1 MYKRDDKALG
11 RLGESLA
18 ANYLRR
24 KGYRI
29 LGRNYRSKIG
39 ELDLIAAKDR
49 TLVFVEVKTRTGTG
63 GGQPYEA
70 VDNRKQKKLLRLAN
84 GYLAYG
90 GVKDLNEIFDD
101 TRIDVISILMS
112 KDGHIRSLEHI
123 KDAFGNDCQ
132 D

>member
-1 MYKRDDKALG
+1 MEERNDHALG

-39 ELDLIAAKDR
+39 ELDLIAAKNQ
-49 TLVFVEVKTRTGTG
+49 TLVFVEVKTRTGSTVG
-63 GGQPYEA
+63 EPYEA
-70 VDNRKQKKLLRLAN
+70 VDNRKRQKLLKLAD
-84 GYLAYG
+84 GYLAFG
-90 GVKDLNEIFDD
+90 GIANLRSIFKD

-112 KDGHIRSLEHI
+112 QNGRIRNLEHI
-123 KDAFGNDCQ
+123 RDAVID
-132 D
+132 DR

>member
-1 MYKRDDKALG
+1 MEERNDHALG

-39 ELDLIAAKDR
+39 ELDLIAAKNQ
-49 TLVFVEVKTRTGTG
+49 TLVFVEVKTRTGRTVG
-63 GGQPYEA
+63 EPYEA
-70 VDNRKQKKLLRLAN
+70 VDNRKRQKLLKLAD
-84 GYLAYG
+84 GYLAFG
-90 GVKDLNEIFDD
+90 GIANLRAVFED

-112 KDGHIRSLEHI
+112 KEGRIRNLEHI
-123 KDAFGNDCQ
+123 RDAVID
-132 D
+132 DR

>member
-1 MYKRDDKALG
+1 MIERNDKALG

-39 ELDLIAAKDR
+39 ELDLIAAKDQ
-49 TLVFVEVKTRTGTG
+49 TLIFVEVKTRTGKG
-63 GGQPYEA
+63 GGEPYEA
-70 VDNRKQKKLLRLAN
+70 VDYKKQQKLLKLAD

-90 GVKDLNEIFDD
+90 GIKNLNDVFED
-101 TRIDVISILMS
+101 TRIDVISILMN
-112 KDGHIRSLEHI
+112 KNGQIRTLEHI
-123 KDAFGNDCQ
+123 KDAFGHDR
-132 D
+132 